1 MKNVFKYL
9 GIFLTVALAAGFTAC
24 DPTEEN
30 ESAEAGLSI
39 KVFFPTKVI
48 AGQEVTINGTGLS
61 DVTEII
67 FPDNVS
73 VKEFTHAGDGMIRV
87 IAPAGIA
94 AEGGN
99 IIVRTEDDEAVSK
112 LPLTLG
118 KVNVTG
124 YSNRAGD
131 TIVGGSPFTIF
142 GKDLEFLKKV
152 ELLDEDGEPLLI
164 SDLAFDRKSTNSV
177 SFKIPQNIYT
187 GEIEGKVYACDGSV
201 FTMPL
206 MSFEPAPTGHWET
219 VKTLI
224 WKNDGTH
231 GNINWSGEYRFAPES
246 NSTGEEIY
254 TVPQDIWDKMKET
267 TFYMSFA
274 EPGAQIR
281 VTTGWWTTTWTGN
294 DFFVGND
301 LITENE
307 DGTYSLAV
315 TLAGDP
321 ILDVLDAQ
329 HLLFTGG
336 GYTPLEV
343 YFAEEIWVENGS
355 GPSEV
360 VIWENDGS
368 HGNINWSSEYR
379 FAPESNSTG
388 EEIYTV
394 PQDIWDNVIKKK
406 TFYMQFAEA
415 GAQIRVTTGWWSTTW
430 TGNDFFVG
438 NDLIT
443 ENEDGTYS
451 IAVTL
456 EGDPILDVLDAQ
468 HLLFTGGG
476 YTVMKL
482 YYYE

>member
-24 DPTEEN
+24 NPTEEN
-30 ESAEAGLSI
+30 ESAEAGLGI

-94 AEGGN
+94 ADGGN
-99 IIVRTEDDEAVSK
+99 IIVRSAEDEAISP

-118 KVNVTG
+118 KVSISG
-124 YSNRAGD
+124 FSKQPGD
-131 TIVGGSPFTIF
+131 TLQGGEQLTIY
-142 GKDLEFLKKV
+142 GKDLEFLNKIEV
-152 ELLDEDGEPLLI
+152 LDPDGNPVLIEDK
-164 SDLAFDRKSTNSV
+164 SFYRKGTSSIVITM
-177 SFKIPQNIYT
+177 PQEIYT
-187 GEIEGKVYACDGSV
+187 GVYTGILYSCDGQKYSL
-201 FTMPL
+201 PEL
-206 MSFEPAPTGHWET
+206 YYEPAPTGHWET
-219 VKTLI
+219 VKTMI
-224 WKNDGTH
+224 WKNDGSH
-231 GNINWSGEYRFAPES
+231 GSINWSGEYRFAPES

-254 TVPQDIWDKMKET
+254 TVPQDIWNKMKET
-267 TFYMSFA
+267 TFYMTFA

-281 VTTGWWTTTWTGN
+281 VTTGWWSTTWTGN
-294 DFFVGND
+294 DLFVGND

-307 DGTYSLAV
+307 DGTYTLAV

-321 ILDVLDAQ
+321 ILDVLDDQ

-368 HGNINWSSEYR
+368 HGNINWSGEYR

>member
-24 DPTEEN
+24 NPTEEN
-30 ESAEAGLSI
+30 ESAEAGLDI

-48 AGQEVTINGTGLS
+48 AGQSMTINGSGFK
-61 DVTEII
+61 DATEVI
-67 FPDNVS
+67 FPEGIKAESFEIV
-73 VKEFTHAGDGMIRV
+73 GDGMIRV
-87 IAPAGIA
+87 VAPAGIA
-94 AEGGN
+94 ADGGN
-99 IIVRTEDDEAVSK
+99 IIVRSAEDEAVSP

-118 KVNVTG
+118 NVSISG
-124 YSNRAGD
+124 FSKQPGD
-131 TIVGGSPFTIF
+131 TLQGGEQLTIY
-142 GKDLEFLKKV
+142 GKDLEFLNKIEV
-152 ELLDEDGEPLLI
+152 LDPDGNPVLI
-164 SDLAFDRKSTNSV
+164 GDKSFYRKGT
-177 SFKIPQNIYT
+177 SFIVITMPQDIYT
-187 GEIEGKVYACDGSV
+187 GVYTGKLYSCDGQEYSL
-201 FTMPL
+201 PEL
-206 MSFEPAPTGHWET
+206 YYEPAPTGHWET

-254 TVPQDIWDKMKET
+254 TVPQDIWNKMKET

-281 VTTGWWTTTWTGN
+281 VTTGWWSTNWTS
-294 DFFVGND
+294 DDIFVGNE
-301 LITENE
+301 LITDNG

-315 TLAGDP
+315 TLAGSP
-321 ILDVLDAQ
+321 ILDVLDDQ

-343 YFAEEIWVENGS
+343 YFSEEVWVENGS
-355 GPSEV
+355 GPKEV

-368 HGNINWSSEYR
+368 HGNINWSGEYR

-388 EEIYTV
+388 EEVYTV
-394 PQDIWDNVIKKK
+394 PQDIWDNVIKKE
-406 TFYMQFAEA
+406 TFYMQFAEP
-415 GAQIRVTTGWWSTTW
+415 GAQIRVTTGWWSTNW
-430 TGNDFFVG
+430 TSDDIFVG
-438 NDLIT
+438 NELIT

-451 IAVTL
+451 LAVNL
-456 EGDPILDVLDAQ
+456 AGSPILDVLDAQ

-476 YTVMKL
+476 YTVLKL
-482 YYYE
+482 YYLE